1 MFLLERN
8 EEQTWEVGA
17 EVTPSW
23 ELLSEKHVTVLKEQ
37 FLAGP
42 PLSGG
47 GGAGCLRKLES
58 QLACCHSQAHPGPD
72 VLI

>member
-1 MFLLERN
+1 MFLLARN
-8 EEQTWEVGA
+8 EEQTWEVRA

-23 ELLSEKHVTVLKEQ
+23 EHVTVLKEQ

>member
-1 MFLLERN
+1 MFLLARN
-8 EEQTWEVGA
+8 EEQTWEVRA

-42 PLSGG
+42 LSLGVV
-47 GGAGCLRKLES
+47 A
-58 QLACCHSQAHPGPD
+58 QAA
-72 VLI
+72 